1 VVRLVDGGYEPKK
14 SHGSSLALLGIK
26 TGNSHSAKGTGMGVF
41 PVHGPPLQLCL
52 CGLLE
57 QSSLFT

>member
-26 TGNSHSAKGTGMGVF
+26 TGNSH
-41 PVHGPPLQLCL
+41 
-52 CGLLE
+52 
-57 QSSLFT
+57 